1 MGCTGP
7 NPDQIELGKRPI
19 APKHASTRAFAG
31 ADPIPRAFRRGTIHC
46 PTFAGASRNSF
57 MNKTDLIQR
66 LADQHQLSKA
76 EAGRILDTLL
86 DTVVASVKKGD
97 AVTIPG
103 FGTFKQHARA
113 ARNGVNP
120 STGEKIKIAAAK
132 LPKFTPGATFRAAV
146 DPKAAA
152 RKAGAAPAKKA
163 GDSGRPPHYPSH
175 GPRRPENGGAQPSR
189 PENGGTQ
196 PSQPESE
203 GAGGREGETLW

>member
-1 MGCTGP
+1 
-7 NPDQIELGKRPI
+7 
-19 APKHASTRAFAG
+19 
-31 ADPIPRAFRRGTIHC
+31 
-46 PTFAGASRNSF
+46 

-86 DTVVASVKKGD
+86 DTVVTAVKKGD
-97 AVTIPG
+97 SVTVPG

-132 LPKFTPGATFRAAV
+132 LPKFTPGATFKAAV

-152 RKAGAAPAKKA
+152 RKAAAAPAKKA
-163 GDSGRPPHYPSH
+163 AAKKPAAKKPAAKKAKKG
-175 GPRRPENGGAQPSR
+175 
-189 PENGGTQ
+189 
-196 PSQPESE
+196 
-203 GAGGREGETLW
+203 

>member
-1 MGCTGP
+1 
-7 NPDQIELGKRPI
+7 
-19 APKHASTRAFAG
+19 
-31 ADPIPRAFRRGTIHC
+31 
-46 PTFAGASRNSF
+46 

-86 DTVVASVKKGD
+86 DTVVTAVKKGD
-97 AVTIPG
+97 SVTVPG

-132 LPKFTPGATFRAAV
+132 LPKFTPGATFKAAV

-163 GDSGRPPHYPSH
+163 AAAKKPVAAKK
-175 GPRRPENGGAQPSR
+175 AQK
-189 PENGGTQ
+189 G
-196 PSQPESE
+196 
-203 GAGGREGETLW
+203 